1 MTTELF
7 LDAVFAIAL
16 SCPGDQYHDRAQALS
31 ARLKRTP
38 QRRLVTTRA
47 VLLEIADALSRPR
60 DRQAAVELLSALE
73 EDPTVEIVPLSEDLF
88 SRGLELYAQHADKG
102 WGLTDCVSFVVMR
115 ERGMTEALSCDS
127 HFRQAGFRT
136 LLDPEG

>member
-16 SCPGDQYHDRAQALS
+16 SSPSDQYHSRARALS
-31 ARLKRTP
+31 AQMKRASH
-38 QRRLVTTRA
+38 RLVTTRA

-73 EDPTVEIVPLSEDLF
+73 EDPTVEIVPLSEGLF

-115 ERGMTEALSCDS
+115 ERGMTEALTCDS

-136 LLDPEG
+136 LLDPEGS